1 MRLTEITLGL
11 GLALLS
17 GAQATAEQASAS
29 PALYASSADVA
40 ALIAEAKNERK
51 TEPRIGETILRLDP
65 YNVGLEYR
73 PAVAPASVH
82 LHQAELFYVIDG
94 AATIVTGGKLVG
106 AHQQNAENLAGTG
119 VEGGATQQITKGDFV
134 LVPEKTPHWFSAI
147 SQTLVVM
154 SLHIPRPVDAPQL
167 RGAPAGSSVQSKVYA
182 SGADVAALVAKAR
195 SIRKQGQANVPQSLL
210 PLPPYSVNVEYRAS
224 VGNATVHVREA
235 ELFYVIDGAATLVTG
250 GKLVNQTKA
259 PADAENLAGDA
270 IDGGKIQQIGK
281 GDFIFVPE
289 NTPHWFSTI
298 DQTLVVMS
306 VHVPRPI
313 PAAH

>member
-1 MRLTEITLGL
+1 MKLTHITLGF
-11 GLALLS
+11 GLVLLS
-17 GAQATAEQASAS
+17 GAPGIAQQAPAS

-40 ALIAEAKNERK
+40 ALIAKAKNERK

-65 YNVGLEYR
+65 YSVGLEYR
-73 PAVAPASVH
+73 PAVAPASLH

-94 AATIVTGGKLVG
+94 AATVVTGGKLVG
-106 AHQQNAENLAGTG
+106 AHQQNAENLDGTA

-134 LVPEKTPHWFSAI
+134 FVPENTPHWFSAI

-154 SLHIPRPVDAPQL
+154 SLHVPRPVDAPQL
-167 RGAPAGSSVQSKVYA
+167 LGTPPGAVGSKVYA
-182 SGADVAALVAKAR
+182 STADVAALVAKAR
-195 SIRKQGQANVPQSLL
+195 SIRKEGQANVPQSLL

-224 VGNATVHVREA
+224 VGNATVHVHEA

-250 GKLVNQTKA
+250 GKLVNQAKA

-270 IDGGKIQQIGK
+270 IDGGKTQQIGK

-298 DQTLVVMS
+298 NQTLVVMS
-306 VHVPRPI
+306 VHVPRPV